1 MKKQRGKN
9 RGQYHFYLVGISPHH
24 SRAISLQGKSDI
36 AHHSR
41 VISLQGKSDI
51 TLCTTVHMISP
62 SDIHWVY

>member
-36 AHHSR
+36 AHDPR
-41 VISLQGKSDI
+41 AISLQGKSDI
-51 TLCTTVHMISP
+51 ALCTDITLCI
-62 SDIHWVY
+62 